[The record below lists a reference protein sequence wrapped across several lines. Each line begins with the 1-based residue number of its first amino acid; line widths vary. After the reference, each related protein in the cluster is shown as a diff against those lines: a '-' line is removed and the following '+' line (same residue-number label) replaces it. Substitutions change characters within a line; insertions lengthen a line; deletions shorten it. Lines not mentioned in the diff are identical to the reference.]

1 MQPTYEID
9 NPNLPY
15 QTKLDLWQTG
25 FGLQEIDGLKPSR
38 YMVELATEHIEGKL
52 DYQQV
57 YDQISKYHTET
68 DDSTKEADIVS
79 LRIAEV
85 LSSTAFKFA
94 PTTLKSIHRELF
106 YGVLPQGVKL
116 GEYRPNNISKQE
128 PILEGDSVIYDHYST
143 IAESLSYD
151 FNQEK
156 EFDYRGK
163 SPEEMVKHIKKF
175 ISGIWQIHPF
185 GEGNTRTVTV
195 FMIKYLRSLGFTVD
209 NEPFKKNSRYFRDAL
224 VLDNAKLN
232 KYHPEYLERFF
243 ENLLLDGEH
252 QLSLREMYSEV
263 LPTQNPEK
271 KKPDQEEDLLL

>member
-1 MQPTYEID
+1 MDSTYDIE

-15 QTKLDLWQTG
+15 QTKLELWETG
-25 FGLQEIDGLKPSR
+25 FGLQEIDGLRPSR
-38 YMVELATEHIEGKL
+38 YMVELAYKNIDGKL

-57 YDQISKYHTET
+57 YDQITKYHTET

-79 LRIAEV
+79 LRIVEA

-116 GEYRPNNISKQE
+116 GEYRPNNITKKE

-143 IAESLSYD
+143 IADSLAYD
-151 FNQEK
+151 FHQESD
-156 EFDYRGK
+156 FDYRRK

-209 NEPFKKNSRYFRDAL
+209 NEPFKENSRYFRDAL

-243 ENLLLDGEH
+243 ENLLLEGKH
-252 QLSLREMYSEV
+252 SLSLREMYAEV
-263 LPTQNPEK
+263 LPTHEK
-271 KKPDQEEDLLL
+271 KKSSSKEKGLSL